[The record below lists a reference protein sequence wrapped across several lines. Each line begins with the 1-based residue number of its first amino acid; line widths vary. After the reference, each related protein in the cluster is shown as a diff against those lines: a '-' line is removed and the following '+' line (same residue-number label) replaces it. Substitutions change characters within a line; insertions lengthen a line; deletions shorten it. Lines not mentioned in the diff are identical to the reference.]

1 MDNPIHHTAYI
12 HPSAIIY
19 PGVTVMQMAYIGP
32 LCVIGAPPQING
44 FLGKNAGVTIGIGA
58 RLEKLV
64 TVDAGEKRTTV
75 IGSGCMLMANAHV
88 GHDCILE
95 PGVVLSVGAALSGY
109 CHIGQ
114 GANLSLN
121 CCVHQYQRIGAYA
134 MLGMGAVITKHA
146 QVLPGTM
153 WAGVPAKQIGT
164 NKVGLE
170 RAGLNEKDVHEL
182 TIKFLCQE

>member
-1 MDNPIHHTAYI
+1 MANIHPSAYV
-12 HPSAIIY
+12 HPSAIIFG
-19 PGVTVMQMAYIGP
+19 GVTIKAMAYIGP
-32 LCVIGAPPQING
+32 LCVVGAPPQIKGYFGQGNG
-44 FLGKNAGVTIGIGA
+44 VIIKEGA

-64 TVDAGEKRTTV
+64 TVDAGENRATI
-75 IGSGCMLMANAHV
+75 IGPGCLLMANAHV

-95 PGVVLSVGAALSGY
+95 PGVVVSVGAALSGY
-109 CHIGQ
+109 CHVGQ

-121 CCVHQYQRIGAYA
+121 CSVHQYQRIGAYA

-153 WAGVPAKQIGT
+153 WAGVPAKHIGI

-170 RAGLNEKDVHEL
+170 RAGLSEKDVHDL
-182 TIKFLCQE
+182 TVRFLCPV